1 MNQSTDTLIVGA
13 GPFGLG
19 LAAYFQKR
27 RHDYQIVGKPMEFWK
42 QHMPT
47 GMLLRSNVNWY
58 LDPDHHWTIDLFLTS
73 HYPSRL
79 STDPISREQYIAYM
93 DWFRQQAGISVT
105 PSYVCL
111 LSQDEH
117 GFVAKLDNGN
127 TVRAKQAVIATGFQ
141 YFAHSPAT
149 LVTLLPAGRYQH
161 SCDAVDMDV
170 YKGKRVLLIG
180 GRQSAF
186 ESAALL
192 QEAGASHT
200 HISYRHD
207 TPRFEE
213 ADWSWVET
221 LVEHMVDQPGWF
233 RELSAEEQDQYRYK
247 LWAEG
252 RLKVEPWLEKR
263 VCLPGITLHPRTEV
277 VSAILQ
283 PDHSLRITL
292 SSGEQIDVD
301 EVILATGYQVNVAR
315 LPFLSASLQDV
326 LVTRNG
332 FPLLDLNF
340 QSSISGLYFSS
351 FPAGQSFGPFFG
363 FTVAVRTAA
372 QLIGQALVSIEKRQL
387 PSAKA

>member
-1 MNQSTDTLIVGA
+1 MNQTTDTLIVGA

-19 LAAYFQKR
+19 LAAYLQKR
-27 RHDYQIVGKPMEFWK
+27 QHEYQIVGKPMEFWK
-42 QHMPT
+42 QHMPE
-47 GMLLRSNVNWY
+47 GMLLRSNANWY
-58 LDPDHHWTIDLFLTS
+58 LDPDHHWTIDRFLTA

-79 STDPISREQYIAYM
+79 STDPISREQYIAYV

-105 PSYVCL
+105 PNYVRL
-111 LSQDEH
+111 LSQNED
-117 GFVAKLDNGN
+117 GFAAELDNGN
-127 TVRAKQAVIATGFQ
+127 TIRAKQVVLATGFQ
-141 YFAHSPAT
+141 YFAHSPAN
-149 LVTLLPAGRYQH
+149 LVALLPAGRYQH
-161 SCDAVDMDV
+161 TCDAVDMDA

-186 ESAALL
+186 ESAALVR
-192 QEAGASHT
+192 EAGAAHT

-213 ADWSWVET
+213 SDWSWVET
-221 LVEHMVDQPGWF
+221 LVDHMADQPAWF

-263 VCLPGITLHPRTEV
+263 VCQPNVTLHPRTEV

-283 PDHSLRITL
+283 PDQSLRITL
-292 SSGEQIDVD
+292 SSGEPIDVD
-301 EVILATGYQVNVAR
+301 EVMLATGYQVDVAR
-315 LPFLSASLQDV
+315 VPFLSASIQDV
-326 LVTRNG
+326 LATQNG

-340 QSSISGLYFSS
+340 QSSVAGLYFIS

-372 QLIGQALVSIEKRQL
+372 KLIGQALVSIEKRY
-387 PSAKA
+387 PKSAPV